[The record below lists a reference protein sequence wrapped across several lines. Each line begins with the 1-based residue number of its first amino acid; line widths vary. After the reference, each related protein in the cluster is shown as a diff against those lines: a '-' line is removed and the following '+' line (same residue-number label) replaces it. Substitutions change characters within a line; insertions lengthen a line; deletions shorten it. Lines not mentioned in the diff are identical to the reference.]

1 MAVTNKD
8 QDEDVSQDLVLR
20 VAISRGAAILSPELI
35 EAMQAVPD
43 MLIASRVDEDV
54 DRVAAIPISVLAT
67 DGDEVLIVPGDA
79 LKLAFWLDRY
89 DKISRRPG
97 LSACLSHPDNPNLVG
112 DTQLLAK
119 EIYRREPSLRERFEN
134 PSWIL
139 PSLQEDARWDLGLI

>member
-8 QDEDVSQDLVLR
+8 QSEDVSQDLILR
-20 VAISRGAAILSPELI
+20 VAISRGTAILSPELI
-35 EAMQAVPD
+35 EELQAVPD
-43 MLIASRVDEDV
+43 MLIASKEDEDG

-89 DKISRRPG
+89 DTG
-97 LSACLSHPDNPNLVG
+97 LSVCIAHPDNSNLVG

-134 PSWIL
+134 PAWIL
-139 PSLQEDARWDLGLI
+139 PSLQEDARWYLGLI

>member
-8 QDEDVSQDLVLR
+8 PGVSQDLILR
-20 VAISRGAAILSPELI
+20 VAISRGTALLSPELI
-35 EAMQAVPD
+35 EELQAVQD
-43 MLIASRVDEDV
+43 MLIASRVDEDG

-67 DGDEVLIVPGDA
+67 DGDEVLVVPGDA
-79 LKLAFWLDRY
+79 LKLALWLDRY
-89 DKISRRPG
+89 DHISRRPG
-97 LSACLSHPDNPNLVG
+97 LSACISHPDNSNLVG
-112 DTQLLAK
+112 DTQLLAKDK

>member
-8 QDEDVSQDLVLR
+8 QAEDVSQDLILR
-20 VAISRGAAILSPELI
+20 VAISRGTATLSSKLI
-35 EAMQAVPD
+35 EELQAAPD
-43 MLIASRVDEDV
+43 LIASRVDEDG

-89 DKISRRPG
+89 DNISRRPG
-97 LSACLSHPDNPNLVG
+97 LSACISHPDNSNLVG

-119 EIYRREPSLRERFEN
+119 EIYRREPSLGERFEN

>member
-8 QDEDVSQDLVLR
+8 QSEDVSQDLILR
-20 VAISRGAAILSPELI
+20 VAISRGTAILSPELI
-35 EAMQAVPD
+35 EELQAVPD
-43 MLIASRVDEDV
+43 MLIASKEDEDG

-89 DKISRRPG
+89 DNG
-97 LSACLSHPDNPNLVG
+97 LSVCIAHPDNSNLVG

-119 EIYRREPSLRERFEN
+119 EIYTDASQAYESDSRILRGSCPLSKRTQGGT
-134 PSWIL
+134 WV
-139 PSLQEDARWDLGLI
+139 